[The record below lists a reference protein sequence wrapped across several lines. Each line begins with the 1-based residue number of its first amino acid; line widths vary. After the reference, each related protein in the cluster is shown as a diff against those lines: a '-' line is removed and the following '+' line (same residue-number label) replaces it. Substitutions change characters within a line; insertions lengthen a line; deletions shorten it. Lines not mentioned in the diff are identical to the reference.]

1 MKEEEEFSE
10 EEWKE
15 FYERQGSG
23 YFQLE
28 STILKAH
35 GDDQKKLLYEI
46 FGSTKTL
53 VQTIGVVAG
62 FGFTALSH
70 VENLSLFIFGEF
82 FLFVAIFYGLFW
94 TQKSYRSNLKGSIAE
109 TDKVKSLFADRYV
122 FFKKVYDKA
131 LSDVSD
137 GNEILIPKSYISDLQ
152 KKDNELMEKFISQ
165 TADKNWSDPFNWL
178 MFFFATGGIV
188 ILISFFHLCSFIR

>member
-1 MKEEEEFSE
+1 MNEEIKFSE

-15 FYERQGSG
+15 FYEKQGSG

-62 FGFTALSH
+62 FGFTALSY

-82 FLFVAIFYGLFW
+82 FMFIAILYGLFW
-94 TQKSYRSNLKGSIAE
+94 TQKSYRSNLKSSISE

-122 FFKKVYDKA
+122 VFKKVYDKA
-131 LSDVSD
+131 LSDVSN
-137 GNEILIPKSYISDLQ
+137 GKEILIPKSYISDLQ

-165 TADKNWSDPFNWL
+165 TSDKNWSDPFNWL
-178 MFFFATGGIV
+178 MTLFAIGGTC
-188 ILISFFHLCSFIR
+188 LLLSFIRFGFL